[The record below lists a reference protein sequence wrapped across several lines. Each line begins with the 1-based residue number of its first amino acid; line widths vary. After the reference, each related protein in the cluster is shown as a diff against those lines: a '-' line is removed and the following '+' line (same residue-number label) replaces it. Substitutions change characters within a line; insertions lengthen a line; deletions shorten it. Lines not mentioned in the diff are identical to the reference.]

1 MREYKRSTIK
11 SLFASS
17 GNQCAFAN
25 CRSPIVNIKNRK
37 ILGQI
42 CHIRSGIPDGP
53 RYDPTYPTELIDNDR
68 NLVLMCRPHHL
79 KIDKYVESFSPETL
93 EELKA
98 IRERNAHGAPE
109 LSDPEID
116 YFQSKHELLV
126 YENRPVP
133 EILDVRSVHWIGDE
147 KEFVTVDIKND
158 GKSPLLI
165 ESLNI
170 LLGGGRGRISEQSK
184 SYKVTGVIRID
195 YDRRASIP
203 IVSVSTLLISLDF
216 DEKNWKFEKI
226 TRDPN
231 LPVDL
236 TQIGYSER
244 EGRAFVVELRYES
257 IFGGRT
263 NVMNACWAVCKRNV

>member
-1 MREYKRSTIK
+1 MREYRRSTIK

-17 GNQCAFAN
+17 GNQCAFRN
-25 CRSPIVNIKNRK
+25 CKSPIVNVRTRK

-53 RYDPTYPTELIDNDR
+53 RYDANYPERLVDSDQ

-79 KIDKYVESFSPETL
+79 KIDRHVEMFPPETL
-93 EELKA
+93 EELKS

-126 YENRPVP
+126 YENRPIP
-133 EILDVRSVHWIGDE
+133 EIIDVKSVRWIGD
-147 KEFVTVDIKND
+147 KDEFVTVGIRND

-165 ESLNI
+165 DSLKV
-170 LLGGGRGRISEQSK
+170 LLGNGRGYVSEQSS
-184 SYKVTGVIRID
+184 SYRTSGLIKID
-195 YDRRASIP
+195 YGRSTSIP
-203 IVSVSTLLISLDF
+203 LVSIPNLLSALEF
-216 DEKNWKFEKI
+216 DEENWKFEKI

-231 LPVDL
+231 LPVDF
-236 TQIGYSER
+236 TQIGCSER

-257 IFGGRT
+257 IFGSRT
-263 NVMNACWAVCKRNV
+263 NTMNACWAVCKRDL